1 MDVLG
6 IQRESIEKFIAL
18 VDELTIRS
26 VNLFVESENKVT
38 AITLPDPP
46 SKNEFGISASGA
58 EEFVAAWL
66 RSRGFLDARITP
78 YSKDGGIDVSTREWA
93 IQVKLYSTK
102 NVSVQEVR
110 ELVGVSS
117 TLDKKPAIFTSSGL
131 TLEAKKFATIA
142 GVAVVYFDAYRSKF
156 ESGNELSKELFLPP
170 EYDSEFRI
178 AHQRLVTLNSELASL
193 IFPLGAAARS
203 LIPTLNYTQKIIEAK
218 DYDFEIRVSE
228 IVRQPDHLNSLTLG
242 ENERILESLQSEILR
257 INSQALN
264 LIGQSLEYLKS
275 NG

>member
-1 MDVLG
+1 MDILG

-18 VDELTIRS
+18 VEELTIRS
-26 VNLFVESENKVT
+26 ASLFVEGENEVAAT
-38 AITLPDPP
+38 TLPDPP

-142 GVAVVYFDAYRSKF
+142 GVALVYFDAYVSKF

-178 AHQRLVTLNSELASL
+178 AHQRLVTINSQLASL
-193 IFPLGAAARS
+193 IFPLVASARS
-203 LIPTLNYTQKIIEAK
+203 LIATLNYAQKIVEAK

-228 IVRQPDHLNSLTLG
+228 IVRQQDHLNSLTLG
-242 ENERILESLQSEILR
+242 ENERILESLQLEILR
-257 INSQALN
+257 IKSQALN